1 MKRLILSMSLVAF
14 AILIAFVEVWYIN
27 YTAADTIDDISR
39 ITSLMELHEKE
50 KALESTEKII
60 EKWETNSR
68 YFNIFLL
75 HEEIEAI
82 SENLEEINQAIKYDD
97 RDRFFEVSAKTKKR
111 LVIIKEDEFPLL
123 DNVL

>member
-27 YTAADTIDDISR
+27 YAAADTIDDISR
-39 ITSLMELHEKE
+39 ITNLMELHEKE

>member
-1 MKRLILSMSLVAF
+1 MSLVAF

-27 YTAADTIDDISR
+27 YTTADTIDDISR
-39 ITSLMELHEKE
+39 ITNLMELHEKE

-82 SENLEEINQAIKYDD
+82 SENLEEINQAIKYND